1 MQYSEALR
9 IGGAHQVITVN
20 LGLRRAVA
28 GGTAIARP
36 RVGTAGMKHLPS
48 AVLYFSLTFVNRR
61 GLMSLLVLALTTAFS
76 APSAP
81 AQTAPAEVIPVSA
94 FVLDCQISGQNL
106 TDCRVMDADPGTDAR
121 AAKALRL
128 AADIQVPQA
137 LAASNPG
144 RIKIKLNV
152 NP

>member
-1 MQYSEALR
+1 
-9 IGGAHQVITVN
+9 
-20 LGLRRAVA
+20 
-28 GGTAIARP
+28 
-36 RVGTAGMKHLPS
+36 
-48 AVLYFSLTFVNRR
+48 
-61 GLMSLLVLALTTAFS
+61 MSLLVLALTTAFS

-81 AQTAPAEVIPVSA
+81 AQTAPAEVVPASA

>member
-1 MQYSEALR
+1 
-9 IGGAHQVITVN
+9 
-20 LGLRRAVA
+20 
-28 GGTAIARP
+28 
-36 RVGTAGMKHLPS
+36 
-48 AVLYFSLTFVNRR
+48 
-61 GLMSLLVLALTTAFS
+61 MSLLVLALTTAFS

-81 AQTAPAEVIPVSA
+81 AQTTAAEVVPASA
-94 FVLDCQISGQNL
+94 FVLDCQISGQSL
-106 TDCRVMDADPGTDAR
+106 TDCRVVDADPTTDVR

-128 AADIQVPQA
+128 AADIQVPQT